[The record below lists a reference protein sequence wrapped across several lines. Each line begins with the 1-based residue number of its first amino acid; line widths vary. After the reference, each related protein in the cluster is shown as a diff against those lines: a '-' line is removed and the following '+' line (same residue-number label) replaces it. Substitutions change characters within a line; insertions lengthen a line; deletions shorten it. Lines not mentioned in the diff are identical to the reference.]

1 MLHYPAALL
10 RLDIDDLVPRP
21 GFDEILASPLFADI
35 VKPRMELAIAGLR
48 ETTLMCQDV
57 KSDRGQR

>member
-21 GFDEILASPLFADI
+21 GFDEILASPLFADR
-35 VKPRMELAIAGLR
+35 VKPRIELAIAGLR
-48 ETTLMCQDV
+48 DNTHVSGC
-57 KSDRGQR
+57 